1 MSAQRFYAST
11 MPSVPCKNMTVITAT
26 GDGGHPQTIQVQFA
40 KRPLVGLLW
49 NYCECTDRTIPVGER
64 IMFCPSCGLEDQ
76 SVNQFCRNCGTPLHT
91 VRSALEQPDAITG
104 SAVTAREEI
113 GRAISVKIAE
123 LESTQD
129 LRRAVYEILPV
140 VERFLE
146 SPEERRS
153 HHQEQ
158 RLNQIREGVL
168 TSLVGLAVILTF
180 LLISWIAH
188 EEKILIVSAL
198 GLLVLMIGLGI
209 TITASWFTASPKQ
222 SATSPRRPIKQ
233 LEPDGKTN
241 GHPDKELPSAR
252 HSNFG
257 SVTEGTTREL

>member
-1 MSAQRFYAST
+1 
-11 MPSVPCKNMTVITAT
+11 
-26 GDGGHPQTIQVQFA
+26 
-40 KRPLVGLLW
+40 
-49 NYCECTDRTIPVGER
+49 
-64 IMFCPSCGLEDQ
+64 MFCPGCALEDQ
-76 SVNQFCRNCGTPLHT
+76 SLNQFCRNCGTPLHT

-123 LESTQD
+123 LETTQD
-129 LRRAVYEILPV
+129 LRRTVYEILPF

-153 HHQEQ
+153 HLQEQ

-168 TSLVGLAVILTF
+168 TSVVGLAVILCF
-180 LLISWIAH
+180 LLISWITR
-188 EEKILIVSAL
+188 EEKILIASAL

-209 TITASWFTASPKQ
+209 TITALWFTAPAKQ
-222 SATSPRRPIKQ
+222 SAFQPKSIKP
-233 LEPDGKTN
+233 LAPDDKTN
-241 GHPDKELPSAR
+241 GHPDKEPPSAR